1 MLIGYITLSQQSTI
15 KMATNKDFEE
25 PLLMEPENR
34 FALFPIQHM
43 DIYEMYQKQQ
53 GCFWTRNEIDMSKDY
68 SDFKKLSKNEQHFI
82 ESILAFFAASDFIVN
97 ENITNR
103 FINEVKIN
111 EAIMTYYWQTAMENI
126 HTETYGQL
134 IETYIKDQEKKK
146 IILKA
151 VETIPCIKKK
161 KEWSFK
167 WIESD
172 DRFAKRL
179 IAFAIVEG
187 IFFSGSFCAIFW
199 LKNRGGILPGLI
211 QANELISR
219 DEGMH
224 CDFAV
229 LLYSKIIH
237 RLDEYEVKAIFTDA
251 VNIEKEFIIESI
263 PSALIGINATSM
275 SEYIEFIADRLIVQL
290 GYSKIYNTKNPF
302 PFMDGIGL
310 EGKTNFF
317 EHRPT
322 QYRNAHVGN
331 DTTAGTFALTNDF

>member
-1 MLIGYITLSQQSTI
+1 MTHNLDST
-15 KMATNKDFEE
+15 E
-25 PLLMEPENR
+25 PLLAEPENR

-53 GCFWTRNEIDMSKDY
+53 GCFWTKNEIDMSKDY
-68 SDFKKLSKNEQHFI
+68 SDFQKLSKSEQHFI

-97 ENITNR
+97 ENIAER
-103 FINEVKIN
+103 FSKDVKIP
-111 EAIMTYYWQTAMENI
+111 EAVMTYNWQTSMEDI
-126 HTETYGQL
+126 HTQTYGQL
-134 IETYIKDQEKKK
+134 IETYIKDPVKKK
-146 IILKA
+146 TILNA

-161 KEWSFK
+161 KDWAFK
-167 WIESD
+167 WIKSD

-211 QANELISR
+211 QANEFISR

-237 RLDEYEVKAIFTDA
+237 RIDEAEVKDIFIDA
-251 VNIEKEFIIESI
+251 VNIEKEFIIDSI
-263 PSALIGINATSM
+263 PSALIGINADSM
-275 SEYIEFIADRLIVQL
+275 SQYIEFIADRLIAQL

-302 PFMDGIGL
+302 PFMDAISV
-310 EGKTNFF
+310 EAKTNFF

-331 DTTAGTFALTNDF
+331 DTDAGTFALTADF